1 MDAEIVREWLGHVDD
16 DLDAAWSCIRGPR
29 ASPKR
34 AAYHVQQAAEK
45 LLKAVLVAF
54 GVSPP
59 RTHDIEELSVLMP
72 GETPNRERLRR
83 LRRFTVFAFA
93 FRYPGEDVPEP
104 EPTHQEID
112 IWINE
117 LTELKAEFVR
127 WLEQTDGGATRG

>member
-1 MDAEIVREWLGHVDD
+1 MDAEIVREWLSHVDD

-45 LLKAVLVAF
+45 LLKAALVAS

-59 RTHDIEELSVLMP
+59 RTHDLEELAALMP
-72 GETPNRERLRR
+72 DETPNRERLRG
-83 LRRFTVFAFA
+83 LKRFTVFAFA
-93 FRYPGEDVPEP
+93 FRYPGEDVLEP

-112 IWINE
+112 VWIND
-117 LTELKAEFVR
+117 LTKLKADFER
-127 WLEQTDGGATRG
+127 WLEQAAGGQKRG